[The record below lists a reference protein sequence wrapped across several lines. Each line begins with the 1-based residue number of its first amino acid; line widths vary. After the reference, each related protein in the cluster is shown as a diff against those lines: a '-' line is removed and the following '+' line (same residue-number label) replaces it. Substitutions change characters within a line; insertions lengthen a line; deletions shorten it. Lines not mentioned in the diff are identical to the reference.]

1 MPGPAQTVPGAPLLT
16 KFYVPNLRT
25 EHLLR
30 PRLTRR
36 LDEGLARKLTLVC
49 APAGYGKTTLV
60 AEWVTG
66 HTEAPPIRT
75 PGLSEYGRAG
85 RGMFPS
91 PANAF
96 PAHAYPANAGP
107 PPGASLTGACRSF
120 AWLSLEA
127 GDSDPVRFLS
137 YLIAALQQIDP
148 TIGREVDPLL
158 RSGIQGGAAPSH
170 EVLLT
175 PLINS
180 LASVSFPFVL
190 VLDDYHLITALA
202 VHLQVA
208 FLLEHQPPQMHMVIA
223 TRDDPQ
229 LPLAKWRARGQVVE
243 IRQSDLQFTA
253 EETLEFLRRTAQTEL
268 AAGGLAAVQQR
279 TEGWAAGLELL
290 AHSLR
295 NCDDVQVLLESFTG
309 SDRYVL
315 DYLMEEVVQRQP
327 AGIQDFL
334 LKTSML
340 DRLSAPLC
348 DVVTGRTDSA
358 ETLLA
363 LEQRNLFIVPLDRS
377 REWYRYHHL
386 FADLL
391 RHRLALQAPDSVA
404 QLRVR
409 ASRWYAEH
417 GFPAEAVRHALAA
430 HAWDEAAA
438 LISELTPSLMKR
450 GEISTLL
457 DWYQALPDSVIRSRI
472 DLCAGISW
480 LLILSG
486 QVDRAEDYLA
496 VAEGNAAGA
505 ELSVQTSALKG
516 GIAAQRAY
524 IARIRGDGRRA
535 MMLSEQALALLPRDD
550 VDTRGV
556 IATNL
561 GIAYWYAGN
570 LDRAGPVLGEAVE
583 MGRRSENQYAG
594 LAAQLFLCR
603 MEAAQGSLGQAAE
616 GYRQIIRQGGD
627 MPFVALAH
635 SDLAKVLFDR
645 NELAAA
651 ADHAAQAVAS
661 SRRSGQV
668 DLQLAAARTR
678 ALIEQARGEQAAARQ
693 AVAEVEQLVERLDQ
707 SPFALGH
714 ALAYRI
720 LIALMAG
727 DLGEARHLLGRAPP
741 LSDAASVPDYL
752 LLSLAQARLLLA
764 QARQAEALELLESR
778 DALLTRAGFTA
789 ARIDT
794 RALQAL
800 AAPARGEA
808 LAFLAEALA
817 LAAPEGFVRPFV
829 DAGYRLPS
837 GQPMAALL
845 REAASQDIE
854 VASIGLRPFIG
865 LLLSAMRD
873 DAAHR
878 LENRSP
884 GVGVREIRSQPLVEP
899 LSGRELEVLRLLIS
913 GSTND
918 EISRSLYVSANTVKA
933 HLKSIYRKLDVNS
946 RHEAAGKA
954 GKLGLL

>member
-1 MPGPAQTVPGAPLLT
+1 MPAPAKTFPPPPLLT
-16 KFYVPNLRT
+16 KLYVPNLRA

-36 LDEGLARKLTLVC
+36 LDEGLVRKLTLVC

-60 AEWVTG
+60 AEWVAG
-66 HTEAPPIRT
+66 HTAAPPVRT
-75 PGLSEYGRAG
+75 AGISEHG
-85 RGMFPS
+85 RGGGVMS
-91 PANAF
+91 RGPAKTD
-96 PAHAYPANAGP
+96 P
-107 PPGASLTGACRSF
+107 PHF
-120 AWLSLEA
+120 AWLSLES
-127 GDSDPVRFLS
+127 GDSDPVRFLT

-148 TIGREVDPLL
+148 AIGREVDPLL
-158 RSGIQGGAAPSH
+158 RSSMQGGAALSYEP
-170 EVLLT
+170 LLT
-175 PLINS
+175 SLINS
-180 LASVSFPFVL
+180 LAPVPFPFVL
-190 VLDDYHLITALA
+190 VLDDYHLITALK
-202 VHLQVA
+202 VHLQMA
-208 FLLEHQPPQMHMVIA
+208 FLLEHQPPQMHVVIV

-229 LPLAKWRARGQVVE
+229 LPLARWRAKGQIVE
-243 IRQSDLQFTA
+243 IRQDALQFTA
-253 EETLEFLRRTAQTEL
+253 EETLEFLQRTAQTEL
-268 AAGGLAAVQQR
+268 AADGLAAVQQR

-290 AHSLR
+290 THLLRTHSSR
-295 NCDDVQVLLESFTG
+295 NCDDVQVLLQSFAG

-315 DYLMEEVVQRQP
+315 DYLMEEVIQRQP

-334 LKTSML
+334 LKTSIL

-348 DVVTGRTDSA
+348 DAVAGRADSA
-358 ETLLA
+358 ATLLA
-363 LEQRNLFIVPLDRS
+363 LEQRNLFVVPLDRS

-391 RHRLALQAPDSVA
+391 RHRLALQAPESVA
-404 QLRVR
+404 QLRAR
-409 ASRWYAEH
+409 ASRWYAEN
-417 GFPAEAVRHALAA
+417 GFPADAVRQALAA

-438 LISELTPSLMKR
+438 LISELISPLLKR
-450 GEISTLL
+450 GEIATLL
-457 DWYQALPDSVIRSRI
+457 DWYRALPDCVIRSRI

-480 LLILSG
+480 LLILAG
-486 QVDRAEDYLA
+486 QVDEAERYLA
-496 VAEGNAAGA
+496 LAEEAGEGEESTRRNAGFAG
-505 ELSVQTSALKG
+505 T
-516 GIAAQRAY
+516 IAAAQAY
-524 IARIRGDGRRA
+524 IARIRGNGRRA
-535 MMLSEQALALLPRDD
+535 MALSEQALAVLQPDD

-570 LDRAGPVLGEAVE
+570 LGRAGPVLREAVE

-603 MEAAQGSLGQAAE
+603 IQAAQGSLGQAAE
-616 GYRQIIRQGGD
+616 EYRQIIRVGGD

-635 SDLAKVLFDR
+635 SDLAKTLFDR

-651 ADHAAQAVAS
+651 ADHAVQAVAL
-661 SRRSGQV
+661 SRRSGQA
-668 DLQLAAARTR
+668 DLQLAAGRTL
-678 ALIEQARGEQAAARQ
+678 ALVEQAQGNQAAARQ
-693 AVAEVEQLVERLDQ
+693 AVAEVEQLAQRLDQ

-727 DLGEARHLLGRAPP
+727 DLDEARRVLGRTPL
-741 LSDAASVPDYL
+741 LSDAASMPDYL

-764 QARQAEALELLESR
+764 EARRTEALGLLESR
-778 DALLTRAGFTA
+778 DVLLTRAGFTA

-800 AAPARGEA
+800 AAPSEGEA
-808 LAFLAEALA
+808 LDFLAEALA
-817 LAAPEGFVRPFV
+817 LAAPEGLVRPFV
-829 DAGYRLPS
+829 DAGSWPPS

-845 REAASQDIE
+845 REAAARGSA
-854 VASIGLRPFIG
+854 VAFVGLRPFIG
-865 LLLSAMRD
+865 LVLSALRD
-873 DAAHR
+873 DAALR

-884 GVGVREIRSQPLVEP
+884 GSGVAEVRSQPLVEP
-899 LSGRELEVLRLLIS
+899 LSGRELEVLRLLTS

-918 EISRSLYVSANTVKA
+918 EISRTLYVSANTVKA

-954 GKLGLL
+954 GQLGLL